1 MLFHEGLKGDYNL
14 GRLRVK
20 VCKQGSN
27 SLVIQWL
34 GFTVLS
40 RLGPWVQS
48 LVGELKSHKLRDLAK
63 LNIQTGVQRD
73 KGLEMRINR
82 GQAGS
87 LLTEGAE
94 WSWGWSVLQV
104 TWGTL
109 GVTPIVGTP
118 QWKAGLVEAMV
129 ESDLAW
135 GLGVSRGG
143 ASLLLCEDRSG
154 LLREE
159 EAQS

>member
-63 LNIQTGVQRD
+63 LNIQAGVQRD
-73 KGLEMRINR
+73 KGLEVRINR
-82 GQAGS
+82 G
-87 LLTEGAE
+87 
-94 WSWGWSVLQV
+94 
-104 TWGTL
+104 
-109 GVTPIVGTP
+109 
-118 QWKAGLVEAMV
+118 
-129 ESDLAW
+129 
-135 GLGVSRGG
+135 
-143 ASLLLCEDRSG
+143 
-154 LLREE
+154 
-159 EAQS
+159 